1 MAIESERKIKVFIIL
16 TVAKMLKKAKSNLIH
31 FTIAS
36 IMVSTI
42 VSTLPTKTI
51 AQSPPETLPS
61 PSFSGSQESKDPSNQ
76 QILGAILLILGG
88 LMLGFST
95 FLISRHR
102 SSILNSPESR
112 ASSNFSIPVPPPEIL
127 SYETEDDRSG
137 FEPPDHSSE
146 RIELKQE
153 IDMVKSQ
160 PIQLQINNTQS
171 DDVKD
176 DIPTPSDP
184 EIPTIPQKLSK
195 EELIQTYNANAEN
208 LASSIIGVSETK
220 GSFDARRSSLQMPMI
235 FELSKSKPRFW
246 IYNIDNFSFL
256 MPSPKSKITTPLLG
270 TISSAFQHNEF
281 SSSYALE
288 LIQPAIVAKM
298 SDGSDR
304 WQLLSKGEIK
314 FITIPE
320 SVIEN

>member
-1 MAIESERKIKVFIIL
+1 
-16 TVAKMLKKAKSNLIH
+16 MLKKAKSNLIH

-51 AQSPPETLPS
+51 AQSPPETLP
-61 PSFSGSQESKDPSNQ
+61 PSIPPFSRSQESKDPSNQ
-76 QILGAILLILGG
+76 QILGATLLILGG

-95 FLISRHR
+95 FLLYRHR
-102 SSILNSPESR
+102 SNRFGFPESR
-112 ASSNFSIPVPPPEIL
+112 PSGNPSIPVPPPEIL
-127 SYETEDDRSG
+127 SREPKNDRS
-137 FEPPDHSSE
+137 ELKPPDHSSE

-153 IDMVKSQ
+153 IDTVKSQ

-176 DIPTPSDP
+176 VKDDIPTPSDP
-184 EIPTIPQKLSK
+184 EIPKIPQKLSK

-270 TISSAFQHNEF
+270 TVSSAFQHNEF
-281 SSSYALE
+281 SSSYTLE
-288 LIQPAIVAKM
+288 LIQPAIVTKM

-320 SVIEN
+320 SVIDN